1 MKREHVN
8 ALKLEAAR
16 HEVPD
21 ANALWNDIVFLRS
34 SPIRCMFEFFLRDR
48 YAHTSQAGKRLLCG
62 LLICMESNKS
72 VEDVH
77 QPIRM
82 DGKANQNP
90 VQSKD
95 HIQDLIIHSGSLE
108 ARNVPH
114 GAQVTKDSSPDLGH
128 AALLKW
134 VWLKPPLLIDR
145 AAAKKGPQGP
155 LLLFPLLLLIL
166 SLSSSSFLF
175 FPLLL
180 PPSSFPSFFFSLY
193 ILRLFAS
200 SPSLFFSLVCL
211 LLYVSAALR
220 MLFVFVFVFM
230 LYAICLYF
238 CVIVLLFWKPCDL
251 ECNLNCKRNMSSF
264 RNNTELLPFFL
275 EVSCEG
281 RLRSVVREH

>member
-82 DGKANQNP
+82 DGEANQNP

-108 ARNVPH
+108 ARSVTH
-114 GAQVTKDSSPDLGH
+114 GARVTKDSSPDLGH

-134 VWLKPPLLIDR
+134 VWLKPPLLIDP
-145 AAAKKGPQGP
+145 AAAKKGPPGP
-155 LLLFPLLLLIL
+155 LLFFIVIIMFI
-166 SLSSSSFLF
+166 SSSTFLF
-175 FPLLL
+175 FSLLL
-180 PPSSFPSFFFSLY
+180 PPSSSLSSSPFIFFAFLFLLLPSSKNLLFHLPTSVRERG
-193 ILRLFAS
+193 IADALRL
-200 SPSLFFSLVCL
+200 
-211 LLYVSAALR
+211 R
-220 MLFVFVFVFM
+220 
-230 LYAICLYF
+230 LYA
-238 CVIVLLFWKPCDL
+238 P
-251 ECNLNCKRNMSSF
+251 CNLLVLMTF
-264 RNNTELLPFFL
+264 RLGYPEM
-275 EVSCEG
+275 
-281 RLRSVVREH
+281 